1 MLPST
6 PVPDGRGGVSAAAAA
21 GAGLGSVV
29 AASRASLTIARAPRG
44 SVVTRAYAEAPLKW
58 LTPASPRGAAWAF
71 ASSYGGGLVG
81 GDRLAIDVTVE
92 PGAHALLSTQ
102 ASTKV
107 YRSPHGASITLAA
120 AVGRDGV
127 LVSLP
132 DPVVA
137 FTESSFRQRQTFDLD
152 AGAAVVALD
161 WMTSGRLGHGE
172 RWAFDRYAS
181 ATTIRVDGRLAIHDA
196 VRLDREDGDLA
207 TRLGRFD
214 VLAVVAIAGAPLAAD
229 ARRIADA
236 IGRIAPARR
245 PPVIVSAAATAG
257 PGCVIRLAGAGV
269 EAVRDAIRHWLAF
282 VPALAGDDPWA
293 RKW

>member
-1 MLPST
+1 
-6 PVPDGRGGVSAAAAA
+6 
-21 GAGLGSVV
+21 
-29 AASRASLTIARAPRG
+29 
-44 SVVTRAYAEAPLKW
+44 LKW
-58 LTPASPRGAAWAF
+58 LTPASPRGAAWVF

-107 YRSPHGASITLAA
+107 YRSPRGASITLAA

-137 FTESSFRQRQTFDLD
+137 FAESSFRQRQTFDLD

-229 ARRIADA
+229 ARRIVDA
-236 IGRIAPARR
+236 IGQIAPSRR

>member
-1 MLPST
+1 M
-6 PVPDGRGGVSAAAAA
+6 SAAAPV
-21 GAGLGSVV
+21 GSGVA
-29 AASRASLTIARAPRG
+29 AASRAALTIARARRG

-81 GDRLAIDVTVE
+81 GDSVAIDVTVE
-92 PGAHALLSTQ
+92 PGARALLSTQ

-107 YRSPHGASITLAA
+107 YRSPLGASITLAA
-120 AVGRDGV
+120 AVGRDAV

-137 FTESSFRQRQTFDLD
+137 FAASSFRQRQTFDLD
-152 AGAAVVALD
+152 ARAAVVALD

-181 ATTIRVDGRLAIHDA
+181 TTTIRVNGRLALHDA

-207 TRLGRFD
+207 GRLGRFD
-214 VLAVVAIAGAPLAAD
+214 VLAFIAIAGAPLAAE
-229 ARRIADA
+229 ARRIVDA
-236 IGRIAPARR
+236 IGGIAPARR
-245 PPVIVSAAATAG
+245 PPVVVAAAATAG
-257 PGCVIRLAGAGV
+257 PGCVVRIAGTSV
-269 EAVRDAIRHWLAF
+269 EAGREAIRHWLDF